1 MTLVQLYATLGV
13 AWGAVFARYVYGQLL
28 APKPADREMAYLN
41 ARLYREQSPWMVR
54 AMFGSIL
61 VVSFVMGALLWV
73 PMVFGAASRVIRRH
87 A

>member
-28 APKPADREMAYLN
+28 APVPADKGMASLN
-41 ARLYREQSPWMVR
+41 KRLRRDHPLWAVRLMFASVMVV
-54 AMFGSIL
+54 A
-61 VVSFVMGALLWV
+61 FVMSALLWV
-73 PMVFGAASRVIRRH
+73 PMVFGAATQAIRRS